1 MLTLVLIIAF
11 TTFVAAILIYDQ
23 TRLRRRRNVER
34 GLNIVSERASRRL
47 QFRRPLR
54 SDVAFYLAMAADP
67 VAAEANGWSGDEV
80 GIVKARFTDRRSFA
94 RLRDSELVAFERAT
108 SKPVG
113 TATFATSPIDRDGAR
128 SIGIH
133 VHADHRE
140 IGYGREIM
148 AAAIALMQYTPGPI
162 HVGTHVTNV
171 GMQRI
176 MHQLDFNPE
185 PDTQTYTAPDGQ
197 TYEAYWYH
205 CGVDVHPPAGLFDS

>member
-1 MLTLVLIIAF
+1 
-11 TTFVAAILIYDQ
+11 
-23 TRLRRRRNVER
+23 
-34 GLNIVSERASRRL
+34 
-47 QFRRPLR
+47 
-54 SDVAFYLAMAADP
+54 MAADP

-80 GIVKARFTDRRSFA
+80 GIVKARFASRRSFA
-94 RLRDSELVAFERAT
+94 RLRDGELVAFERAT
-108 SKPVG
+108 SIAVG

-133 VHADHRE
+133 VHTDHRE
-140 IGYGREIM
+140 NGYGREIM

-176 MHQLDFNPE
+176 MDQLGFNPE
-185 PDTQTYTAPDGQ
+185 PDTQTYTAPDAQ

-205 CGVDVHPPAGLFDS
+205 CGAEVHPPAGLYDN